1 MFAESALC
9 HKKIR
14 QFNKLMQDYGG
25 NLLAGCETR
34 TDWRFVANEE
44 DWFDNLF
51 GDGSPTR
58 GIATS
63 NINDDKICQDQWGG
77 TCITAAGCFSSFVT
91 KVKVGANTTG
101 LGRWSWMHVG
111 GGGKTTR
118 IIAAYQP
125 CGQRGRI
132 TRGETVWD

>member
-1 MFAESALC
+1 MFAERALC

-25 NLLAGCETR
+25 DLLAGCETR
-34 TDWRFVANEE
+34 TDWRFVTNEE

-58 GIATS
+58 GIITS
-63 NINDDKICQDQWGG
+63 NINDDKIRRDQWGG

-91 KVKVGANTTG
+91 KVGANTTG
-101 LGRWSWMHVG
+101 LGQWSWVHVG
-111 GGGKTTR
+111 GGGKSTR
-118 IIAAYQP
+118 IIAAYLP
-125 CGQRGRI
+125 CSQRGRI
-132 TRGETVWD
+132 TRGERVWD